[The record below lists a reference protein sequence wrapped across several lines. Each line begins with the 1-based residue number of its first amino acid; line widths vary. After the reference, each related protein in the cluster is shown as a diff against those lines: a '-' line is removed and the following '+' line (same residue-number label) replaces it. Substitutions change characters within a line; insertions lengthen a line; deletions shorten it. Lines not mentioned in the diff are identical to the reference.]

1 MTERSQGKEASLGSV
16 STEVSPNASEAN
28 PAGGKSEDQLVR
40 SPGGKAA
47 KGHTPFGPGGR
58 RPESGHGYARN
69 PRHKASRAMNTPSND
84 GDGVSRDVA
93 LLVLCRAKRLQ
104 TEPDRD
110 ATGVQASGS
119 RCGCSEHLR
128 GAQGKPTARR
138 KEQQSERGNH
148 GGCPLQRA
156 DGHLRL
162 MWPSWGGGVVVVGG
176 GQHPLHGEGPQLPAE
191 VHCERKS

>member
-1 MTERSQGKEASLGSV
+1 
-16 STEVSPNASEAN
+16 VSPNASEAN
-28 PAGGKSEDQLVR
+28 PAGGKNEDQLVR

-58 RPESGHGYARN
+58 RPESGHGYVRN
-69 PRHKASRAMNTPSND
+69 PRLKRPERADTLPND

-104 TEPDRD
+104 LESDCN
-110 ATGVQASGS
+110 ATGVQASRS
-119 RCGCSEHLR
+119 RRGCNEHPT

-148 GGCPLQRA
+148 GGRPLRQA

-176 GQHPLHGEGPQLPAE
+176 GQHPPHGEGPQLPDE
-191 VHCERKS
+191 TLCERKS